1 MTTDMKK
8 YISFLLICLT
18 ITAGCDEDTFL
29 AEQPRDA
36 IYADNLLADYTGFQS
51 MITALHGLMR
61 NEYRRADA
69 NGVGS
74 IPVVQHAAFAAGA
87 DNAFANN
94 ASQELKFLYKPG
106 EIRKTD
112 LAIFES
118 TFLWLYK
125 MVNTANM
132 VISRAG
138 NDGIRWGGTGEAE
151 NIARKNDIIA
161 RAAFFRAWAYRH
173 LTYCFGPVPLSV
185 EEITGLNYRA
195 DWERTPVAVIREQME
210 KDLLFAIEHL
220 PLRETGNNYISA
232 AMARHY
238 LGELYLATGQPREAA
253 GALKPLVESPLYSL
267 MTASFGSN
275 PASPPCP
282 FIDVFKTPAYR
293 DGNNEVLFYFTCAE
307 PTVSSYGIPGDM
319 YIKSSWKNYYVN
331 DGIIRNSNREAPEV
345 VSGELT
351 HPQVFWLNNGGKG
364 AGRVAVSLGSVRLY
378 DYKGMG
384 AIDRRINEPA
394 FVWKIYEKNAAGNI
408 VEFLNNG
415 KSPID
420 TTLTA
425 AMTDDNRTTI
435 QNYKWPSTRKWDYV
449 QQVPT
454 SGEIDATYADVVYLR
469 LSDTYLLYAEA
480 QYKDGNT
487 PEAIIWIN
495 KVRERA
501 GVVPVTASDLNTA
514 GLDLILDER
523 SRELLAE
530 EERRHTLMRVSQ
542 ENGGDE
548 RDVNNYFKRRS
559 RQFNEV
565 AGRDAR
571 GMNTYDVPV
580 LFPLPQAFI
589 DSNTGRPL
597 TNNPGY

>member
-1 MTTDMKK
+1 MKK
-8 YISFLLICLT
+8 FLSFLIICSI
-18 ITAGCDEDTFL
+18 ITTWGCDEEAFL
-29 AEQPRDA
+29 TEQPRDA
-36 IYADNLLADYTGFQS
+36 IYADNLLVDYTGFQS

-61 NEYRRADA
+61 NEYRRGDA

-74 IPVVQHAAFAAGA
+74 IPVVQHAVFTAGA

-94 ASQELKFLYKPG
+94 ASQELKFLYKPS

-112 LAIFES
+112 LDIFEG

-125 MVNTANM
+125 IVNTANM
-132 VISRAG
+132 VISRAE
-138 NDGIRWGGTGEAE
+138 NAGIKWGGLNESE
-151 NIARKNDIIA
+151 NAAKKNDIIA

-173 LTYCFGPVPLSV
+173 LTYSFGAVPLSV
-185 EEITGLNYRA
+185 EEINGMNYRT
-195 DWERTPVAVIREQME
+195 DWERNPVEEIRGQME
-210 KDLLFAIEHL
+210 QDLRFAIEHL
-220 PLRETGNNYISA
+220 PLRETNNNVVSG

-238 LGELYLATGQPREAA
+238 LGELYLAMGQPEEAVNV
-253 GALKPLVESPLYSL
+253 LKPLVENSSYSL
-267 MTASFGSN
+267 MGVSFGSN
-275 PASPPCP
+275 PASPACP

-293 DGNNEVLFYFTCAE
+293 DGNNEVLYYFTCAE
-307 PTVSSYGIPGDM
+307 PTVSSYGIPSDM

-331 DGIIRNSNREAPEV
+331 DGVIRNSNREAPEV
-345 VSGELT
+345 TSGELT

-364 AGRVAVSLGSVRLY
+364 AGRVAVSLGSIRLY

-384 AIDRRINEPA
+384 TRDQRINEPA
-394 FVWKIYEKNAAGNI
+394 FVWKIYEKNAAGHI
-408 VEFLNNG
+408 VEFLSNG
-415 KSPID
+415 KTPID

-425 AMTDDNRTTI
+425 AMIDDNRTTI

-480 QYKDGNT
+480 QYKTGHTD
-487 PEAIIWIN
+487 EAIVWIN

-501 GVVPVTASDLNTA
+501 DVVPITTADLNAA

-580 LFPLPQAFI
+580 LFPLPQDFI

>member
-1 MTTDMKK
+1 MKK
-8 YISFLLICLT
+8 LISFLLIGL
-18 ITAGCDEDTFL
+18 ITTTWGCDEEAFL
-29 AEQPRDA
+29 TEQPRDA
-36 IYADNLLADYTGFQS
+36 IYADNLLVDYTGFQS

-61 NEYRRADA
+61 NEYRRGDA
-69 NGVGS
+69 NGVDD

-94 ASQELKFLYKPG
+94 ASQALKFLYKPS

-112 LAIFES
+112 LAIFEG

-125 MVNTANM
+125 IVNTANM
-132 VISRAG
+132 VISRAE
-138 NDGIRWGGTGEAE
+138 NPDIKWGGSSEAE
-151 NIARKNDIIA
+151 SLSRKNDILA

-173 LTYCFGPVPLSV
+173 LTYCFGAVPLSV
-185 EEITGLNYRA
+185 EEINGLNYRT
-195 DWERTPVAVIREQME
+195 DWERNPVAEIREQME
-210 KDLLFAIEHL
+210 KDLQFAIDHL
-220 PLRETGNNYISA
+220 ALRETNNNYVSG

-238 LGELYLATGQPREAA
+238 LGELYLAEGRPKDAVNI
-253 GALKPLVESPLYSL
+253 LKPLVEGNEYAL
-267 MTASFGSN
+267 MTTSFGSS
-275 PASPPCP
+275 PAQPACP

-293 DGNNEVLFYFTCAE
+293 DGNREVLFYFTCAE
-307 PTVSSYGIPGDM
+307 PTVSSYGIPSDM

-331 DGIIRNSNREAPEV
+331 DGVIRNSNREAPEV
-345 VSGELT
+345 TSGELT

-364 AGRVAVSLGSVRLY
+364 AGRLAVSLGAIRLY

-384 AIDRRINEPA
+384 TRDQRINEPA
-394 FVWKIYEKNAAGNI
+394 FVWKIYEKNASGHI
-408 VEFLNNG
+408 VEFLSNG
-415 KSPID
+415 KTPID

-425 AMTDDNRTTI
+425 AMIDDNRTTI

-449 QQVPT
+449 QQVVT

-480 QYKDGNT
+480 QYKDGNAA
-487 PEAIIWIN
+487 EAVAWMN

-501 GVVPVTASDLNTA
+501 GVVPVTTADLSA
-514 GLDLILDER
+514 GGLDLIMDER

-530 EERRHTLMRVSQ
+530 EERRHTLMRISQ

-548 RDVNNYFKRRS
+548 REVNNYFKRRS

-589 DSNTGRPL
+589 NSNTGRPL
-597 TNNPGY
+597 SNNPGY